1 MWSVETSH
9 SKMYK
14 LISVRKDMTS
24 KEFMEKIGKLFNIKL
39 GYFSVGYS
47 LPQNPQMQV
56 ELDTDDSEGFQ
67 NAYCLLPSFSKLKVI
82 MKTKIS
88 GNITLAVGKRTVRNK
103 EVVSEEM
110 KREMGLHDEE
120 GKRKR
125 GCVNA
130 KWTAK
135 CWELM
140 ETDPRFMMEFDKVQS
155 GIERT
160 WGSKHY
166 LLNPFQAVCP
176 ICGEIRVL
184 SKMNQPQ
191 EIMTHIKEKHFNV
204 KQASEIAIQRMQAWK
219 ENNFITVG
227 QLNDVA
233 PLAPG
238 LFKDPV
244 PITEN
249 PMVRAA
255 VLARGID
262 EGAV

>member
-1 MWSVETSH
+1 MKLAVGHLKNSLIMFNNNHDSHCFLFSALPGDKMWSIETSH

-14 LISVRKDMTS
+14 LITVRKDMAS
-24 KEFMEKIGKLFNIKL
+24 KEFMEKISKLFNIKL

-47 LPQNPQMQV
+47 LPQNPEIQV
-56 ELDTDDSEGFQ
+56 ELDMDDSEGFG
-67 NAYCLLPSFSKLKVI
+67 NAYCLLPNFYKLKVV
-82 MKTKIS
+82 MKTQIS
-88 GNITLAVGKRTVRNK
+88 GNLTLAMGKRTVRNK
-103 EVVSEEM
+103 EVVAEEI

-140 ETDPRFMMEFDKVQS
+140 ETDSRFMM
-155 GIERT
+155 
-160 WGSKHY
+160 
-166 LLNPFQAVCP
+166 
-176 ICGEIRVL
+176 
-184 SKMNQPQ
+184 
-191 EIMTHIKEKHFNV
+191 EKHFNV
-204 KQASEIAIQRMQAWK
+204 KPASEIAIKRMQAWK
-219 ENNFITVG
+219 ENNFISVA
-227 QLNDVA
+227 QLNDVT

-244 PITEN
+244 SATEN